1 MDAKIALRTLI
12 QLRIRTPCAARQC
25 YPQSGDKISSQAEA
39 QGPKHHAIQ
48 EADQHEDVTG
58 MPEVNPTA
66 VIADCIEKSKATTD
80 EELITD
86 YITEALG
93 VLQIDN
99 TEEDAFHML
108 GSAIADAV
116 ADDEAHTACL
126 LDVWSEL
133 EEQRKLA

>member
-1 MDAKIALRTLI
+1 
-12 QLRIRTPCAARQC
+12 
-25 YPQSGDKISSQAEA
+25 
-39 QGPKHHAIQ
+39 
-48 EADQHEDVTG
+48 

-66 VIADCIEKSKATTD
+66 VIADCIEKSKATAD
-80 EELITD
+80 QELISN

-108 GSAIADAV
+108 GSAIVDAV
-116 ADDEAHTACL
+116 TDDEAHTAGL
-126 LDVWSEL
+126 LEVWSEL